1 MNTSSRR
8 LFLKTS
14 VAGAVFSSSGILA
27 ATVSAQTKK
36 WDETFDVIVVG
47 SGFAGLAAA
56 IEAKKAGANVIVL
69 EKMPTAGGNSIIN
82 GGILTATG
90 CPQQKK
96 HNIEDSK
103 ELLEKDILVAG
114 NYMNDVKKVHQM
126 VDRVLSTY
134 EWTVNVEGVEV
145 FEGYRF
151 PKAGSGRHKSL
162 KANKGVIPVMVVSQL
177 MFLTE
182 QFRIR
187 NLMLP

>member
-8 LFLKTS
+8 SFLKTS
-14 VAGAVFSSSGILA
+14 VAGAVFSSAGILA
-27 ATVSAQTKK
+27 STASAQTRK

-96 HNIEDSK
+96 HNIEDLRSFLK
-103 ELLEKDILVAG
+103 EI
-114 NYMNDVKKVHQM
+114 
-126 VDRVLSTY
+126 
-134 EWTVNVEGVEV
+134 
-145 FEGYRF
+145 
-151 PKAGSGRHKSL
+151 
-162 KANKGVIPVMVVSQL
+162 
-177 MFLTE
+177 FLWRATT
-182 QFRIR
+182 
-187 NLMLP
+187 

>member
-69 EKMPTAGGNSIIN
+69 EKMPTPAETQS
-82 GGILTATG
+82 
-90 CPQQKK
+90 
-96 HNIEDSK
+96 
-103 ELLEKDILVAG
+103 
-114 NYMNDVKKVHQM
+114 
-126 VDRVLSTY
+126 
-134 EWTVNVEGVEV
+134 
-145 FEGYRF
+145 
-151 PKAGSGRHKSL
+151 
-162 KANKGVIPVMVVSQL
+162 
-177 MFLTE
+177 LTE
-182 QFRIR
+182 EFLQPPAVRSKR
-187 NLMLP
+187 NTTLKIQGAP

>member
-1 MNTSSRR
+1 MLTKGGPYEYFFPSII
-8 LFLKTS
+8 FETS

-96 HNIEDSK
+96 HNIEDS
-103 ELLEKDILVAG
+103 
-114 NYMNDVKKVHQM
+114 
-126 VDRVLSTY
+126 RS
-134 EWTVNVEGVEV
+134 
-145 FEGYRF
+145 
-151 PKAGSGRHKSL
+151 SL
-162 KANKGVIPVMVVSQL
+162 RKIFSWPATI
-177 MFLTE
+177 
-182 QFRIR
+182 
-187 NLMLP
+187 